1 MAGITVEGIIEQ
13 VKSRTVG
20 QGTSWG
26 PKDVQSFK
34 MNGEWYNGGFKHW
47 EVDEGDE
54 VAITFETDPKG
65 YKNAKGIAVKAKG
78 APPARAST
86 GVPRAGRSFPVEP
99 LAPER
104 TINRQ
109 NALTAASNLI
119 AARITSEDGF
129 PASEDL
135 GSVVIGLAREF
146 EAYTT
151 GDIEREAAEAMDA
164 AAAAVGE

>member
-1 MAGITVEGIIEQ
+1 MAGTTVEGIIEQ
-13 VKSRTVG
+13 VKTKTVG

-34 MNGEWYNGGFKHW
+34 MNGEWYNGGFKRW

-54 VAITFETDPKG
+54 VAITFITNEKG
-65 YKNAKGIAVKAKG
+65 YKDAKGIAVKAKG

-86 GVPRAGRSFPVEP
+86 GVPRAGRSFPVDP

-109 NALTAASNLI
+109 NALTAAANLV
-119 AARITSEDGF
+119 AAQLAAGGIPDGT
-129 PASEDL
+129 DL
-135 GSVVIGLAREF
+135 SQAVISYAKDF

-151 GDIEREAAEAMDA
+151 GDIEREAAEAMA
-164 AAAAVGE
+164 AMQQEVA